1 MHSWS
6 DPPTPHNSGNA
17 RKKTSLFYWCLPLK
31 IINIHAANFKD
42 ASICKLSL
50 WLNMRVECSVEVL
63 VNTHNC
69 SNILIFCIQLHLDW
83 TLLTKYTTAYNQTN
97 FVLKC
102 IVEVLVNTQSR
113 STYNL
118 HRKQNLLPSEQ
129 TSNVEHLTWRTTN
142 KCFNKQEMGI
152 NDISEFDIQGDFLTA
167 PLPPEFAKSWL
178 VSNWFQK
185 NVRVPDWPPHDRKT
199 PNCLAKWIPFQHFP
213 KFRGGPV
220 QASLWGPV

>member
-1 MHSWS
+1 
-6 DPPTPHNSGNA
+6 
-17 RKKTSLFYWCLPLK
+17 
-31 IINIHAANFKD
+31 
-42 ASICKLSL
+42 
-50 WLNMRVECSVEVL
+50 MRVECSVEVL

-152 NDISEFDIQGDFLTA
+152 NDISEFDIQGDFLTVFRGWAETKTETSSKKENWFLLESQTA
-167 PLPPEFAKSWL
+167 PLHDWKSL
-178 VSNWFQK
+178 SV
-185 NVRVPDWPPHDRKT
+185 
-199 PNCLAKWIPFQHFP
+199 
-213 KFRGGPV
+213 
-220 QASLWGPV
+220 WGPQCESYT